1 MVRFEGVRGME
12 ALCAEGRTFAV
23 RATGRHTLSLGET
36 RGCGEFVGGGR
47 LVQVEIWGD
56 MGRTRAEHTRG
67 RCTRGGV
74 CVLGEGQRRR
84 QTCTG

>member
-56 MGRTRAEHTRG
+56 MGRCGEMWGGRAARAG
-67 RCTRGGV
+67 RDMGRY
-74 CVLGEGQRRR
+74 GEIWGDVGR
-84 QTCTG
+84 

>member
-23 RATGRHTLSLGET
+23 RATGRHTISLGET

-56 MGRTRAEHTRG
+56 LGRCGEVERLVQVEIWGDMGRYGEIRG
-67 RCTRGGV
+67 DVGR
-74 CVLGEGQRRR
+74 
-84 QTCTG
+84 